1 MALSTQS
8 LPSSSRRRQVGTH
21 LSEINVTPFV
31 DVMLVLLVIFMVTA
45 PMMQSGI
52 GINLPQ
58 AETDSKP
65 AEEGLTLTI
74 TKDQY
79 VHIGDSTININLLER
94 RLTEYFYN
102 KPKKALKRAVLVSA
116 FLHVGLII
124 LIAASPS
131 FSRPPQ
137 KGLVQYVN
145 FMGGGGGTGG
155 GPGGGPAGGG
165 GAAAAAPRPAP
176 RP

>member
-8 LPSSSRRRQVGTH
+8 LPSSSRKRQVGTH
-21 LSEINVTPFV
+21 LSEINVTPFI

-58 AETDSKP
+58 AETDTKP
-65 AEEGLTLTI
+65 AEEGLTLTV

-79 VHIGDSTININLLER
+79 VHIGDSVININLLER

-102 KPKKALKRAVLVSA
+102 KPKKVVYLQVDKDVPWGVGVRVMDITKKAGVEIVGVITEPIDVKDKR
-116 FLHVGLII
+116 
-124 LIAASPS
+124 
-131 FSRPPQ
+131 
-137 KGLVQYVN
+137 K
-145 FMGGGGGTGG
+145 
-155 GPGGGPAGGG
+155 
-165 GAAAAAPRPAP
+165 
-176 RP
+176 

>member
-1 MALSTQS
+1 MALSAQG
-8 LPSSSRRRQVGTH
+8 LPSGASRRRQLGTH
-21 LSEINVTPFV
+21 MSEINVTPFI

-58 AETDSKP
+58 AETDTKP
-65 AEEGLTLTI
+65 AEEGLTLTV

-102 KPKKALKRAVLVSA
+102 KPKKVVYLQADADLPYGVVVRIMDITKKAGVEIVGIITEPIDIKDNKKR
-116 FLHVGLII
+116 
-124 LIAASPS
+124 
-131 FSRPPQ
+131 
-137 KGLVQYVN
+137 
-145 FMGGGGGTGG
+145 
-155 GPGGGPAGGG
+155 
-165 GAAAAAPRPAP
+165 
-176 RP
+176 

>member
-1 MALSTQS
+1 MGLSAQS
-8 LPSSSRRRQVGTH
+8 LPSASRKRQVGTH

-65 AEEGLTLTI
+65 AEEGLTLTV

-94 RLTEYFYN
+94 RLTEYFMN
-102 KPKKALKRAVLVSA
+102 KPKKVAYLQIDKDVPWG
-116 FLHVGLII
+116 VGVRVMDITKKVGIEII
-124 LIAASPS
+124 GVITEPIDV
-131 FSRPPQ
+131 
-137 KGLVQYVN
+137 KDKKK
-145 FMGGGGGTGG
+145 
-155 GPGGGPAGGG
+155 
-165 GAAAAAPRPAP
+165 
-176 RP
+176 

>member
-8 LPSSSRRRQVGTH
+8 LPSSSRKRQVGTH
-21 LSEINVTPFV
+21 LSEINVTPFI

-58 AETDSKP
+58 AETDTKP
-65 AEEGLTLTI
+65 AEEGLTLTV

-79 VHIGDSTININLLER
+79 VHVGDSVININLLER

-102 KPKKALKRAVLVSA
+102 KPKKVVYLQVDKDVPWG
-116 FLHVGLII
+116 VGVRVMDIT
-124 LIAASPS
+124 
-131 FSRPPQ
+131 
-137 KGLVQYVN
+137 KK
-145 FMGGGGGTGG
+145 
-155 GPGGGPAGGG
+155 AGVEIVGVITE
-165 GAAAAAPRPAP
+165 PIDVKDKKK
-176 RP
+176 

>member
-1 MALSTQS
+1 MALSTQA
-8 LPSSSRRRQVGTH
+8 LPSSSRKRQVGTH

-58 AETDSKP
+58 AETDTKP
-65 AEEGLTLTI
+65 AEEGLTLTV

-94 RLTEYFYN
+94 RLTEYFLN
-102 KPKKALKRAVLVSA
+102 KSKKVVYLQIDKDVPWGVGVRVMDITKKA
-116 FLHVGLII
+116 GIEII
-124 LIAASPS
+124 GVITEPIDV
-131 FSRPPQ
+131 
-137 KGLVQYVN
+137 KDKKK
-145 FMGGGGGTGG
+145 
-155 GPGGGPAGGG
+155 
-165 GAAAAAPRPAP
+165 
-176 RP
+176 

>member
-8 LPSSSRRRQVGTH
+8 LPSSSRKRQVGTH
-21 LSEINVTPFV
+21 LSEINVTPFI

-58 AETDSKP
+58 AETDTKP
-65 AEEGLTLTI
+65 AEEGLTLTV

-79 VHIGDSTININLLER
+79 VHIGESTININLLER

-102 KPKKALKRAVLVSA
+102 RPKKVVYLQADKDLPYGVVVRIMDITKKAGVELIGILTEPVEIEAKKKR
-116 FLHVGLII
+116 
-124 LIAASPS
+124 
-131 FSRPPQ
+131 
-137 KGLVQYVN
+137 
-145 FMGGGGGTGG
+145 
-155 GPGGGPAGGG
+155 
-165 GAAAAAPRPAP
+165 
-176 RP
+176 

>member
-8 LPSSSRRRQVGTH
+8 LPSSSRGRRQIGTS

-52 GINLPQ
+52 GVNLPQ

-65 AEEGLTLTI
+65 AEEGLTLTV

-79 VHIGDSTININLLER
+79 IHIGENTYNINLLER
-94 RLTEYFYN
+94 RLTEYFFN
-102 KPKKALKRAVLVSA
+102 KPKKVVYLQADESLPFGVIVRIMDITKKAGVEV
-116 FLHVGLII
+116 VGII
-124 LIAASPS
+124 TEPIDV
-131 FSRPPQ
+131 
-137 KGLVQYVN
+137 KVKKK
-145 FMGGGGGTGG
+145 
-155 GPGGGPAGGG
+155 
-165 GAAAAAPRPAP
+165 
-176 RP
+176 

>member
-8 LPSSSRRRQVGTH
+8 LQSGSSRRRQIGTH
-21 LSEINVTPFV
+21 LSEINVTPFI

-58 AETDSKP
+58 AETDTKP
-65 AEEGLTLTI
+65 AEEGLTLTV

-94 RLTEYFYN
+94 RLTEFFYN
-102 KPKKALKRAVLVSA
+102 KPKKVVYLQIDKDVPWGVGVRVMDITKKAGVEIVGVITEPIDVKDKR
-116 FLHVGLII
+116 
-124 LIAASPS
+124 
-131 FSRPPQ
+131 
-137 KGLVQYVN
+137 K
-145 FMGGGGGTGG
+145 
-155 GPGGGPAGGG
+155 
-165 GAAAAAPRPAP
+165 
-176 RP
+176 

>member
-1 MALSTQS
+1 MGLSAQS
-8 LPSSSRRRQVGTH
+8 LPSASRKRQVGTH

-52 GINLPQ
+52 GVNLPQ

-65 AEEGLTLTI
+65 AEEGLTLTV

-94 RLTEYFYN
+94 RLAEYFMN
-102 KPKKALKRAVLVSA
+102 KPKKVVYLQIDKDVPWG
-116 FLHVGLII
+116 VGVRIMDI
-124 LIAASPS
+124 T
-131 FSRPPQ
+131 
-137 KGLVQYVN
+137 KK
-145 FMGGGGGTGG
+145 
-155 GPGGGPAGGG
+155 AGVEIVGVITE
-165 GAAAAAPRPAP
+165 PIDVKDKKK
-176 RP
+176 

>member
-8 LPSSSRRRQVGTH
+8 LPSSSRKRQVGTH
-21 LSEINVTPFV
+21 LSEINVTPFI

-58 AETDSKP
+58 AETDTKP
-65 AEEGLTLTI
+65 AEEGLTLTV

-79 VHIGDSTININLLER
+79 VHIGDSVININLLER

-102 KPKKALKRAVLVSA
+102 KPKKIVYLQVDKDVPWGVGVRVMDITKKAGVEIVGVITEPIDVKDKR
-116 FLHVGLII
+116 
-124 LIAASPS
+124 
-131 FSRPPQ
+131 
-137 KGLVQYVN
+137 K
-145 FMGGGGGTGG
+145 
-155 GPGGGPAGGG
+155 
-165 GAAAAAPRPAP
+165 
-176 RP
+176 

>member
-1 MALSTQS
+1 MALKPQS
-8 LPSSSRRRQVGTH
+8 LSLSKRGRIGTS
-21 LSEINVTPFV
+21 LSEINVTPFI

-58 AETDSKP
+58 AETDSKQ

-102 KPKKALKRAVLVSA
+102 KPKKVVYLQPDRDLPFGVAVRVFDITKKAGIELVGVLTEPIDIKDKRK
-116 FLHVGLII
+116 
-124 LIAASPS
+124 
-131 FSRPPQ
+131 R
-137 KGLVQYVN
+137 
-145 FMGGGGGTGG
+145 
-155 GPGGGPAGGG
+155 
-165 GAAAAAPRPAP
+165 
-176 RP
+176 